1 MLEFRKFE
9 QKDEELLVS
18 YLNDETLM
26 QFLSARIP
34 QPYTKE
40 SADWWIN
47 TGSKIGVGYAIIK
60 NGIMVGSIS
69 ATPGEFEKQ
78 KTAEVGYW
86 VGQSYWGQG
95 IASEALK
102 KFTQLVFE
110 KTDCIRLYASV
121 MEGNK
126 ASAKVL
132 EKSGYKLEAVLA
144 KAMYKNGDVF
154 NELHYSK
161 LRS

>member
-40 SADWWIN
+40 SADWW
-47 TGSKIGVGYAIIK
+47 
-60 NGIMVGSIS
+60 
-69 ATPGEFEKQ
+69 
-78 KTAEVGYW
+78 
-86 VGQSYWGQG
+86 QG

-102 KFTQLVFE
+102 KFTQLF
-110 KTDCIRLYASV
+110 IW
-121 MEGNK
+121 
-126 ASAKVL
+126 SADL
-132 EKSGYKLEAVLA
+132 IQFDNSQ
-144 KAMYKNGDVF
+144 
-154 NELHYSK
+154 
-161 LRS
+161 